1 MSLGSTDAHVS
12 IQPFRLLVFQ
22 RCTGPVVDDVFP
34 GVLEAQL
41 SLPRWLEQALSVG
54 FVKDGDDSAPAGYR
68 AIGGYFLDL
77 QRSIG
82 TVTSSSVTW

>member
-1 MSLGSTDAHVS
+1 MLQWCAGS
-12 IQPFRLLVFQ
+12 
-22 RCTGPVVDDVFP
+22 VVEDVLP
-34 GVLEAQL
+34 GVLEVHL
-41 SLPRWLEQALSVG
+41 SLPRWLEEALPVG